1 MTKFCLLFLV
11 ALIFSSCATAPYNY
25 RDIMSDDE
33 GRAAFSDEVNRD
45 LILQTRQLIALK
57 SQDYLLGPDDVLD
70 VSIFEWEMTEE
81 TKTLECRVAESGIV
95 SLPVVGMVTVSGK
108 TVHEAKVLIEERLLK
123 IGVLQNPRVAVSVK
137 EYRSKRIAV
146 IGAVNAPGV
155 YALHENV
162 STLMEMLTLA
172 GGPSAG
178 AGELVYVLRN
188 STSDNK
194 SLRIS
199 VNIQELFDQGDFE
212 LNAVLQGDDIVY
224 VPRAPLIYVYGEVN
238 APGGFSLSR
247 SMRVLEALALAGG
260 CADKADKRNCFLVRR
275 SAVGGERVVPL
286 DIASIEKAKRA
297 DVFLR
302 EGDVIRVP
310 VSGSKS
316 AAYELWS
323 IFRGIFTF
331 TYNLNGG

>member
-260 CADKADKRNCFLVRR
+260 CADKADKRTCFLVRR